1 MFQAWYGMVHFV
13 LNIFRKGAGH
23 SADVHFICVKTFWF
37 NEYLMAF
44 FVCKT
49 NDFIFNGRT
58 VTWSGSF
65 DHSGIKWGSVQV
77 CADDLVCFFVCV
89 GQPAGF
95 LLNLYGFRICGEGE
109 RYDSFVSELL
119 FHLGIVDGVS
129 GDSCRGSCFEAEHFD
144 SKFFQRIGEVVG
156 CLETVRSC
164 VIADITV
171 DTAGFEVGSGA
182 EDYGFCVVSGS

>member
-1 MFQAWYGMVHFV
+1 
-13 LNIFRKGAGH
+13 
-23 SADVHFICVKTFWF
+23 
-37 NEYLMAF
+37 MAF